1 MRIGRGRERR
11 YPWLDAIARLCFLR
25 VGGPHING
33 VVDVEVES
41 GRRPVRDD
49 IAQF

>member
-1 MRIGRGRERR
+1 MRICRGREKR
-11 YPWLDAIARLCFLR
+11 YPWLDAIARSSLLS

-49 IAQF
+49 IAPF